1 MDKKTRL
8 NLIRNLII
16 SNSIENQEQLQA
28 LLAERNID
36 VTQATLS
43 RDLKTLKVSKSH
55 HPQGG
60 YFYTV
65 SEGENR
71 RGSTDNFIGDISRGF
86 VSMNFSG
93 NLGVIKTLPGYAN
106 TVALVFDRLNLP
118 EILGTVAGDDTIIFV
133 IREGVSKDALKA
145 RLREKFPSLYI

>member
-71 RGSTDNFIGDISRGF
+71 RGSSDNFIGDISRGF

-133 IREGVSKDALKA
+133 IREGVSKEALKA

>member
-28 LLAERNID
+28 LLAERNIQ

-55 HPQGG
+55 SPKGG

-93 NLGVIKTLPGYAN
+93 NLGVIRTLPGYAN
-106 TVALVFDRLNLP
+106 TVAVAFDSLGLD
-118 EILGTVAGDDTIIFV
+118 EILGTVAGDDTVIFV
-133 IREGVSKDALKA
+133 IKEGITKEKLKEV
-145 RLREKFPSLYI
+145 LRKKFPSLYI

>member
-133 IREGVSKDALKA
+133 IREGVSKEALKA